1 MRNQKDG
8 IRMKPEAFETMNTL
22 QPDVI
27 SVNGVEVPSYQ
38 KVWKE
43 NMALHKRI
51 GRILWIM
58 LLEGAALF
66 LIGLEQLLK

>member
-1 MRNQKDG
+1 MRNQKDC
-8 IRMKPEAFETMNTL
+8 IRMKPDALETMNTP

>member
-1 MRNQKDG
+1 MRNQKDC
-8 IRMKPEAFETMNTL
+8 IRMKPYTFETMNTP

-38 KVWKE
+38 KVWRE
-43 NMALHKRI
+43 YMVLHKRI

-58 LLEGAALF
+58 LLEGTALF